1 MRERDRERKRAGE
14 PFDDAHT
21 CAQKKAMMM
30 EKTKTRFLFRL
41 NNDDNNN
48 NRRATKAKRT
58 SWRAFA
64 RGTPGIP

>member
-1 MRERDRERKRAGE
+1 MRTHALK
-14 PFDDAHT
+14 
-21 CAQKKAMMM
+21 KKATMM

-64 RGTPGIP
+64 RGIPGTP